1 MGCYH
6 QIMIKSRVNYDIK
19 LKKSRAVQISKFLSY
34 VLRHNPG
41 AAGVTHDAEGWV
53 DVKELLAGAAGQGMK
68 ISRAELDE
76 VVATSD
82 KQRFAFSADRQRIRA
97 SQGHS
102 IEIDLG
108 LRSIAPPEFLY
119 HGTVARFVPSI
130 LKSGLKKKSRQ
141 YVHLSIDKET
151 AQQVGAR
158 RGPAVILKVSAAA
171 MYAGGHDF
179 FLSENGV
186 WLTERVPPDFITALN
201 VGG

>member
-1 MGCYH
+1 MLT
-6 QIMIKSRVNYDIK
+6 KSKTVRV
-19 LKKSRAVQISKFLSY
+19 SKFLSY
-34 VLRHNPG
+34 VLRHDPD
-41 AAGVTHDAEGWV
+41 AAGVTPDAEGWV
-53 DVKELLAGAAGQGMK
+53 DVKELLAKAVGHGMK

-102 IEIDLG
+102 IDVDLG
-108 LRSIAPPEFLY
+108 LRPTVPPKFLY

-141 YVHLSIDKET
+141 FVHLSINKEI
-151 AQQVGAR
+151 ARQVGAR
-158 RGPAVILKVSAAA
+158 RGEAVILTVSAAA
-171 MYAGGHDF
+171 MHAAGHDF

-186 WLTERVPPDFITALN
+186 WLTKRVPSVFISHLL
-201 VGG
+201 